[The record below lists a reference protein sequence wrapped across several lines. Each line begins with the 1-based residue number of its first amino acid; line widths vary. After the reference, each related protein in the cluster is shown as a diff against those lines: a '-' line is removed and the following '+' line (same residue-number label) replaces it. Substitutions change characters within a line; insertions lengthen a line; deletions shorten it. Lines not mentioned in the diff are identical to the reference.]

1 MLQEDN
7 IDLITKDG
15 SPLKFHT
22 QLHLFTADN
31 LSAHDLM
38 GMQTNFN
45 SGKFSR
51 YCMADYD
58 NINMLSDYTLCTLRT
73 PENHE
78 QHLALLSSGTP
89 QHQVRREYGV
99 VGRCVFSK
107 IPNIDVLHLFPPDVM
122 HDFMEGVVPVV
133 ICVAL
138 NDVIAKSNLDILSL
152 NSLLA
157 NFTYGQCDVRN
168 RYGAEV
174 TTNHL
179 RNQSIPG
186 TASEKLC
193 LLRLLQ

>member
-1 MLQEDN
+1 
-7 IDLITKDG
+7 
-15 SPLKFHT
+15 
-22 QLHLFTADN
+22 
-31 LSAHDLM
+31 
-38 GMQTNFN
+38 
-45 SGKFSR
+45 
-51 YCMADYD
+51 MADYD

-73 PENHE
+73 QTTNSILLCSPQAPHSIR
-78 QHLALLSSGTP
+78 LDWSTALLAA
-89 QHQVRREYGV
+89 EF
-99 VGRCVFSK
+99 FSEM
-107 IPNIDVLHLFPPDVM
+107 PNIDVLNLFPPDVM

-193 LLRLLQ
+193 LPRLLPIILVSFLSEQIMKIIEGIRLSKAAIVVVLNQDLYCTI